1 MIVLNSLRD
10 KGAGFGTDTNKVT
23 VISADGAATPLP
35 LMPKADVARAIIDEI
50 IKHNNP
56 LCCDTINVT
65 HPLLAVGLPLGAQ
78 ELNCNVEINTSQV
91 QNVNKQVFETLQ
103 SAINDYMNT
112 TKFTGAQFNANEKI
126 ECKLFFTIKEQN
138 DTKITGDLQVQS
150 TRPVYNST
158 YSSTILNF
166 KDTKIEF
173 EYQENEPLVF
183 NENNM
188 ESNLTA
194 ILNYYA
200 YLIIALDFDTFGPRG
215 GDPYWERVDQVVR
228 MAQSSGESGWKQFED
243 TKNRAAVLSAFTDPA
258 TSTLRDMLY
267 NYHRKGLDEMSVSPD
282 KAAPRLP
289 RVSTRSRPSM
299 TSPRCRSG
307 SHFSR
312 MPNLTNLSTSTP
324 REPRTS
330 ATASTSCSMASI
342 PPSRHV
348 ST

>member
-1 MIVLNSLRD
+1 MLRQLLTSL
-10 KGAGFGTDTNKVT
+10 
-23 VISADGAATPLP
+23 IL
-35 LMPKADVARAIIDEI
+35 
-50 IKHNNP
+50 
-56 LCCDTINVT
+56 
-65 HPLLAVGLPLGAQ
+65 LLAVGLPLGAQ

-138 DTKITGDLQVQS
+138 DTKISGDLQVQS

-282 KAAPRLP
+282 KGRSQITQSLDALKAVYDVAPMSVGFSLFKDAKLDELVNVYTKGTQDERDRVYELLYGLYPTEQTRLD
-289 RVSTRSRPSM
+289 M
-299 TSPRCRSG
+299 IKKG
-307 SHFSR
+307 
-312 MPNLTNLSTSTP
+312 TNKQQ
-324 REPRTS
+324 
-330 ATASTSCSMASI
+330 
-342 PPSRHV
+342 
-348 ST
+348 

>member
-1 MIVLNSLRD
+1 MLRQLLTSL
-10 KGAGFGTDTNKVT
+10 
-23 VISADGAATPLP
+23 IL
-35 LMPKADVARAIIDEI
+35 
-50 IKHNNP
+50 
-56 LCCDTINVT
+56 
-65 HPLLAVGLPLGAQ
+65 LLAVGLPLGAQ

-228 MAQSSGESGWKQFED
+228 MAQSSGESGWKQF
-243 TKNRAAVLSAFTDPA
+243 
-258 TSTLRDMLY
+258 
-267 NYHRKGLDEMSVSPD
+267 
-282 KAAPRLP
+282 
-289 RVSTRSRPSM
+289 
-299 TSPRCRSG
+299 
-307 SHFSR
+307 
-312 MPNLTNLSTSTP
+312 
-324 REPRTS
+324 
-330 ATASTSCSMASI
+330 
-342 PPSRHV
+342 
-348 ST
+348 